1 MCDAES
7 DPHAP
12 TNYATAAASRREQIL
27 RYLLEHPE
35 YDEPQTKRPVD
46 LFYGA
51 AGKYREISRHGHIQR
66 RRPAHCPWR
75 YVECSERA
83 ASSDLPQKE
92 ESTGCKRPV
101 AMGWR

>member
-35 YDEPQTKRPVD
+35 YDEPQTNGQ
-46 LFYGA
+46 LTFFMA
-51 AGKYREISRHGHIQR
+51 QQA
-66 RRPAHCPWR
+66 
-75 YVECSERA
+75 
-83 ASSDLPQKE
+83 
-92 ESTGCKRPV
+92 STGKSVVTATFNAHPEIV
-101 AMGWR
+101 A